1 MNFTPAEDGQANL
14 ARVQAHLASLKA
26 SGSGLPMR
34 GDRVNIDQ
42 LAKACGLKTRGPFY
56 TNKAVQAALAEFQ
69 GVQPADDPA
78 LSRALDDTGSRL
90 MKAEQKIAS
99 QRAEIDALKAENKAL
114 QQEVERQRA
123 VQEVALLGRRVKE

>member
-1 MNFTPAEDGQANL
+1 MNFTPAEDGQGNL
-14 ARVQAHLASLKA
+14 ARVQAYLASLKA

-42 LAKACGLKTRGPFY
+42 LAKACGLKTRQPFY

-69 GVQPADDPA
+69 GVQPADGPA

-90 MKAEQKIAS
+90 MKAEHKIAS
-99 QRAEIDALKAENKAL
+99 QRAEIDALKTENKAL

-123 VQEVALLGRRVKE
+123 MQEVALLGRRVKE